1 MKHRWIFSSFLAWI
15 CVVSETAPV
24 FATAPKLTGTT
35 PAGGQRGTELE
46 VKLNGSRLHDAKEI
60 VFYSPGF
67 EVLSLD
73 ASKTNS
79 LKARLKI
86 AADCQLGEHYL
97 RVRTATGISD
107 VRTFY
112 VGAYTN
118 VAEAEPNNEVG
129 KAQKISVP
137 CTINGSAGQE
147 DIDYFAVT
155 LQKGQLLSVEVE
167 GMRLGRAMFDPYLAV
182 RDESGKLL
190 AASDD
195 TALLQQD
202 PTTSLVAPE
211 TGKYVIEVRETSYSG
226 TADSPYRLHVG
237 AFPRPLAAYPAGG
250 RTGET
255 LRVKFVGA
263 LNNTFEQEVP
273 LPASSSEKFPI
284 FARQKN
290 EIAPSPNWLRVS
302 LFPNVLESDTNHS
315 REEATPTSALPIAFN
330 GIISTNKEVDWFRF
344 PGKKGEALEVNVFAR
359 RLRSPLD
366 SVIEI
371 CDHQGKVLAQND
383 DAAGPDS
390 SLKFSPPQD
399 GEYYISITDQLGKG
413 ERDYVY
419 RIEVLPAVRSLAL
432 TTPQVARND
441 SQTRQFVA
449 VPRGNRFAA
458 LIAAKRGNVSGP
470 LRVDLPGLPA
480 GVKMSAEVMPAK
492 QDALPVIFE
501 ATPDAPLEGKLLDLV
516 ADSTNGV
523 RGHFKQEVEFIYGQN
538 NQVYYGARLDKLMVA
553 VTEPAPF
560 KISIS
565 EPRVPL
571 VQSGTMDLQI
581 VAERQPGFDEPINI
595 KMLWNPPGVGS
606 QPEVTIPKGSNSVI
620 YPLNASSSAET
631 NAWKIAVIGTATVEG
646 GPVYVSSQLAKIEV
660 AEPFLTGKI
669 ETLTVR
675 PGEKARLICKLD
687 QKTPFAGKAIVRLVG
702 LPDKVTSEPREI
714 TSEDK
719 EVAFDLNVDP
729 SCPPKSTRVL
739 LCNVLIQKDGDLIA
753 HNIAGG
759 GHLRIVPPKKIAAAE
774 NTRVTAKT
782 ASAK

>member
-1 MKHRWIFSSFLAWI
+1 MKYRWIFSSFLAWV

-46 VKLNGSRLHDAKEI
+46 VKLNGSRLHDAQEL

-79 LKARLKI
+79 LTARLKI
-86 AADCQLGEHYL
+86 ATDCQLGEHYL

-118 VAEAEPNNEVG
+118 IAEIEPNSEVA
-129 KAQKISVP
+129 KAQKILVP
-137 CTINGSAGQE
+137 CTINGNAGQE
-147 DIDYFAVT
+147 DIDYYAVN
-155 LQKGQLLSVEVE
+155 LEKGQRLSVEVE

-190 AASDD
+190 AAADD

-250 RTGET
+250 QTGET

-263 LNNTFEQEVP
+263 LNSTFEQEVR
-273 LPASSSEKFPI
+273 LPESSIEKYPV
-284 FARQKN
+284 FARQET

-302 LFPNVLESDTNHS
+302 PFANVLEGENNRS
-315 REEATPTSALPIAFN
+315 RDEATPTTSLPISFN
-330 GIISTNKEVDWFRF
+330 GIIATNKEVDWFRF

-371 CDHQGKVLAQND
+371 RDHQGKVLAQND

-390 SLKFSPPQD
+390 ALKFTPPQD
-399 GEYYISITDQLGKG
+399 GDYSISITDQLGRG

-419 RIEVLPAVRSLAL
+419 RIEVLPSLRSLSL
-432 TTPQVARND
+432 TIPQVARND
-441 SQTRQFVA
+441 SQTRQYVA

-470 LRVDLPGLPA
+470 LRIDLPGLPQ
-480 GVKMSAEVMPAK
+480 GVKMSAEAMSSK
-492 QDALPVIFE
+492 QDAMPVVFE
-501 ATPDAPLEGKLLDLV
+501 AAPDAALGGRLLDLV
-516 ADSTNGV
+516 AESTNEV

-560 KISIS
+560 KISIL

-581 VAERQPGFDEPINI
+581 VAERQPGFDEPIII

-606 QPEVTIPKGSNSVI
+606 QPEVTIPKGSNSFI
-620 YPLNASSSAET
+620 YPLNANSSAET
-631 NAWKIAVIGTATVEG
+631 NTWKIAVIGTATVDG
-646 GPVYVSSQLAKIEV
+646 GSVYVSSQLAKIDV
-660 AEPFLTGKI
+660 AEPFLAGKI

-675 PGEKARLICKLD
+675 PGEKARLLCKLD
-687 QKTPFAGKAIVRLVG
+687 QKTPFAGKAVARLVG
-702 LPDKVTSEPREI
+702 LPDKVSSEPREI

-719 EVAFDLNVDP
+719 EVAFEISVDA
-729 SCPPKSTRVL
+729 SCQPKSTRVL

-759 GHLRIVPPKKIAAAE
+759 GHLRIVPPKKTAPAE
-774 NTRVTAKT
+774 NPRVAAKT
-782 ASAK
+782 ATAK